1 MYNYQKTIL
10 NGYVEVANE
19 LSRIRNLQQINSLK
33 TQQSDVLK
41 QSVETSNELFK
52 YARASYLE
60 VLLAQQSA
68 LQTHLELIDVIKQQR
83 ISTVNIYK
91 ALGGGWR

>member
-1 MYNYQKTIL
+1 
-10 NGYVEVANE
+10 
-19 LSRIRNLQQINSLK
+19 
-33 TQQSDVLK
+33 
-41 QSVETSNELFK
+41 
-52 YARASYLE
+52 

-83 ISTVNIYK
+83 IATVNIYK